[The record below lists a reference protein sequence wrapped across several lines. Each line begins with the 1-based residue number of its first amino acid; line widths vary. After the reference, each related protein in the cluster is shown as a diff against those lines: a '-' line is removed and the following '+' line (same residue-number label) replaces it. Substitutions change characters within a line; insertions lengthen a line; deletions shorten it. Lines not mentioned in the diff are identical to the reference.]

1 MREIKYESVE
11 VVRVDVFLSEELED
25 LSRSEI
31 QRLIKNKDILVNGNK
46 TKASY
51 RLEQGD
57 VITVKP
63 IEEVDETIVPID
75 YPIEIMYEDDHLLVV
90 NKPAHL
96 VVYPGA
102 GRETESVVAAVLGKG
117 VALYEGDD
125 KSRLGIVH
133 RLDKD
138 TSGLMV
144 LSKSEEAHV
153 ALQAMFKER
162 SIVRKYYALV
172 DGNIEHDY
180 GTIDAPIGRDEGNR
194 TKMTVTSDGRE
205 AKTFFRV
212 KEVYDG
218 FTLVECELYSGRTH
232 QIRVHMQY
240 INHSIIGDP
249 IYRKKTKVKSNEL
262 MLQSFLLEFEH
273 PISGTL
279 MNFELPLRQDFSDII
294 NEWSM

>member
-240 INHSIIGDP
+240 INHNIIGDP

-279 MNFELPLRQDFSDII
+279 MNFELSLRQDFSDII
-294 NEWSM
+294 NEWSK